1 MKTLCMAFALSS
13 GLLAPAA
20 RAAVDYD
27 NLAVL
32 VQAGAAASGESTT
45 GDPGGT
51 VVNMPTRPVAPTDEE
66 AKTSVSGSLKSG
78 PDLSVAVAD
87 AVVQGNLTNPY
98 AGTMSLSVSGLV
110 GVLDGYQASSAA
122 YASFEYEFTST
133 TPFTF
138 QLAATTSYDDP
149 GRSPQLTLDYLER
162 LGPGASQYVYANGL
176 NGSQAFQS
184 ALLPAGTYAF
194 SAQLQDVAPDI
205 FSGTAT
211 YSVQSTLDFS
221 IQPAAVT
228 TPVPEPAS
236 CATLIGG
243 LALVAGAVRRRRTP
257 QGARRHTAR
266 GNGP

>member
-1 MKTLCMAFALSS
+1 MKTLSITLAMSS
-13 GLLAPAA
+13 ALLAPAA
-20 RAAVDYD
+20 NAAVNYD

-32 VQAGAAASGESTT
+32 VWAGAAASGEPTT

-51 VVNMPTRPVAPTDEE
+51 VVNSPTRPVAPTYEE
-66 AKTSVSGSLKSG
+66 AKTMVSGSPESG
-78 PDLSVAVAD
+78 PDLSVVGAD
-87 AVVQGNLTNPY
+87 AVVQGNLTNPD

-122 YASFEYEFTST
+122 AASFEYDFTST

-162 LGPGASQYVYANGL
+162 LGPGASRYVYANGL
-176 NGSQAFQS
+176 NADQTFQS
-184 ALLPAGTYAF
+184 ALLPAGTYEF
-194 SAQLQDVAPDI
+194 SAELQDAAPEI

-221 IQPAAVT
+221 IQPEAVT
-228 TPVPEPAS
+228 APVPEPAS
-236 CATLIGG
+236 WATLIGG
-243 LALVAGAVRRRRTP
+243 LAQVGAAVRRRRVRADSRP
-257 QGARRHTAR
+257 PFGWV
-266 GNGP
+266 